1 MKKTSGRGGKHQ
13 WMKNRLN
20 VISLFVLVI
29 IALLLFSVFIFSG
42 NDDATCKNSLIVTVR
57 EQSDSTG
64 NLQLYVSDDKGN
76 RYIPHIY
83 NRNVVISSGAKLRIC
98 FQSIDTMPD
107 KTLSVLIIDAVPV
120 P

>member
-1 MKKTSGRGGKHQ
+1 MKKNSGSTGKHQ
-13 WMKNRLN
+13 WMKNRFNL
-20 VISLFVLVI
+20 ISLFILGGI
-29 IALLLFSVFIFSG
+29 ILLFVSIFIYKG
-42 NDDATCKNSLIVTVR
+42 KDDDTCDKSLVVTVR

-64 NLQLYVSDDKGN
+64 NIQLYVSDDKGN
-76 RYIPHIY
+76 RYIPRIY
-83 NRNVVISSGAKLRIC
+83 NQGVVISSGAKLRIC

>member
-1 MKKTSGRGGKHQ
+1 MKKTSGREGKNQ
-13 WMKNRLN
+13 WMNNRFN
-20 VISLFVLVI
+20 VISLFVLGA
-29 IALLLFSVFIFSG
+29 IAILLFSVFVFNG
-42 NDDATCKNSLIVTVR
+42 DADDTCKKSLVVTVR

-64 NLQLYVSDDKGN
+64 NLQLYVSDEKGN
-76 RYIPHIY
+76 RFIPRIY
-83 NRNVVISSGAKLRIC
+83 KKDVVISSGAKLRIC

>member
-1 MKKTSGRGGKHQ
+1 MKKTSGRNGKHE
-13 WMKNRLN
+13 WSNNRFN
-20 VISLFVLVI
+20 VISLFALGL
-29 IALLLFSVFIFSG
+29 IAFLLFSVFIFNG
-42 NDDATCKNSLIVTVR
+42 DADDTCKKSLVVTVR

-64 NLQLYVSDDKGN
+64 NLQLYVSDEKGN
-76 RYIPHIY
+76 RYIPRIY
-83 NRNVVISSGAKLRIC
+83 NKGVVISSGAKLRIC